1 MNGAY
6 NSIKKSLFVNFIEL
20 ISPARKTKLNGK
32 WYRTKSGFSS
42 WNDNIF
48 EFIFENCLTAHAVMS
63 EFYIQFHGILLRTK
77 TIPMKV
83 NLLCHMYDFIVTAAA
98 PWLWLP
104 LSLTYHNCN
113 NDNNIHNIFFLFMHL
128 SQPIYIVWTNEIL
141 IICKKW
147 HGLNGIPS

>member
-1 MNGAY
+1 
-6 NSIKKSLFVNFIEL
+6 
-20 ISPARKTKLNGK
+20 
-32 WYRTKSGFSS
+32 
-42 WNDNIF
+42 
-48 EFIFENCLTAHAVMS
+48 MS